1 MRVVRQKADKTDACR
16 NVNSGGKATAH
27 ACIVGQKTDKTDAC
41 TVEMSK
47 VVEKLLRMRVQSG
60 RKQTKRMRV
69 ANVKSDGKHSL
80 CYTLQFSRSK
90 YGVEEEGA
98 QLPLYLC
105 IRGGGGENGT
115 KRNQFRTKRKRKR
128 QLSTQYI

>member
-1 MRVVRQKADKTDACR
+1 M
-16 NVNSGGKATAH
+16 
-27 ACIVGQKTDKTDAC
+27 
-41 TVEMSK
+41 
-47 VVEKLLRMRVQSG
+47 RMRVQSG

-105 IRGGGGENGT
+105 IRGGGRTEQNETNSEPNGNGNASYPRSTYSFFSLIYEN
-115 KRNQFRTKRKRKR
+115 N
-128 QLSTQYI
+128 S